1 MTKESSKT
9 DWAALESMTDEEI
22 DYSDIP
28 RFPKVFFE
36 RAELWHPKNKVKVTV
51 ALDEDLLQWFKAAS
65 DDWEGRM
72 QAALRLYV
80 ETHKAFSSTH
90 P

>member
-9 DWAALESMTDEEI
+9 DWAALENMTDAEI
-22 DYSDIP
+22 DFSDIS
-28 RFPKVFFE
+28 RLPKAFFE
-36 RAELWHPKNKVKVTV
+36 RAELWQPKNKVNVTV
-51 ALDEDLLQWFKAAS
+51 AIDEDLLQWFKAAS

-80 ETHKAFSSTH
+80 ETHKAFSSTR

>member
-1 MTKESSKT
+1 MTKDSSKT
-9 DWAALESMTDEEI
+9 DWAALESMTDDEI
-22 DYSDIP
+22 DCSDIP
-28 RFPKVFFE
+28 RLPKTFFE
-36 RAELWHPKNKVKVTV
+36 RAEVWQPKSKVKITV

-65 DDWEGRM
+65 DDWEARM

-80 ETHKAFSSTH
+80 EAHKAVGSTH

>member
-1 MTKESSKT
+1 
-9 DWAALESMTDEEI
+9 MTDEEI

-28 RFPKVFFE
+28 RLPKAFFE
-36 RAELWHPKNKVKVTV
+36 RATLWHPKNKVNVTV
-51 ALDEDLLQWFKAAS
+51 TLDEDLLQWFKSAS
-65 DDWEGRM
+65 DDWEDRM

-80 ETHKAFSSTH
+80 ETHKAVSFTR